1 MTRTINVRVSSNV
14 CEMNT
19 QSMEDSAIIKNC
31 LSGDRD
37 AFGIIV
43 NRYRNTLLAMA
54 RGILGNAEEAM
65 DATQEAL
72 LQVYTHLDRFDPSR
86 NFRTWL
92 FSITYKRCLDRI
104 RSKKTWTKAMT
115 ELQTTGNNPGYY
127 EDSLPTFDEKGPVHN
142 ALARLRTKERT
153 ALVLSVVADYS
164 SAEIGEI
171 LGCSESTVR
180 VHVFNAKRKLKNQLG
195 EIAHV

>member
-1 MTRTINVRVSSNV
+1 
-14 CEMNT
+14 
-19 QSMEDSAIIKNC
+19 MEDNAVIQNC
-31 LSGDRD
+31 LQGDRE
-37 AFGIIV
+37 AYGIIV
-43 NRYRNTLLAMA
+43 NRYRNNLLAMA
-54 RGILGNAEEAM
+54 RSILGNAEEAL

-72 LQVYTHLDRFDPSR
+72 LQVYTHLDRFDQSR

-104 RSKKTWTKAMT
+104 RGKKTWRKAMT

-127 EDSLPTFDEKGPVHN
+127 EESFPTFDEDGPVHQ
-142 ALARLRTKERT
+142 ALSHLRTKERT
-153 ALVLSVVADYS
+153 ALVLRVVADYS

-171 LGCSESTVR
+171 LKCSENTVR
-180 VHVFNAKRKLKNQLG
+180 VHVFNAKRKLKKQLG

>member
-1 MTRTINVRVSSNV
+1 
-14 CEMNT
+14 
-19 QSMEDSAIIKNC
+19 MEDNAVIQNC
-31 LSGDRD
+31 LQGDRE
-37 AFGIIV
+37 AYGIIV
-43 NRYRNTLLAMA
+43 NRYRNNLLAMA
-54 RGILGNAEEAM
+54 RSILGNAEEAL

-72 LQVYTHLDRFDPSR
+72 LQVYTHLDRFDQSR

-104 RSKKTWTKAMT
+104 RGKKTWRKAMT

-127 EDSLPTFDEKGPVHN
+127 EESFPTFDEDGPVHQ
-142 ALARLRTKERT
+142 ALSHLRTKERT
-153 ALVLSVVADYS
+153 ALVLRVVAVYS

-171 LGCSESTVR
+171 LKCSENTVR
-180 VHVFNAKRKLKNQLG
+180 VHVFNAKRKLKKQLG

>member
-1 MTRTINVRVSSNV
+1 
-14 CEMNT
+14 
-19 QSMEDSAIIKNC
+19 MEDSAVIKNC

-43 NRYRNTLLAMA
+43 NKYRNSLLAMA
-54 RGILGNAEEAM
+54 RSILGNADEAM
-65 DATQEAL
+65 DTTQEAL
-72 LQVYTHLDRFDPSR
+72 LQVYTHLDRFDQSR

-104 RSKKTWTKAMT
+104 RSKKTWKKAVI

-127 EDSLPTFDEKGPVHN
+127 EDSLPTFDENGPVQK
-142 ALARLRTKERT
+142 ALSQLRTKERT
-153 ALVLSVVADYS
+153 ALVLNVVADYS

-180 VHVFNAKRKLKNQLG
+180 VHVFNAKRKLKNHLG
-195 EIAHV
+195 DIAHV